1 MKRHLIT
8 LFLAMAAATVFA
20 QYPLGTGQ
28 YQVNGGTGLSS
39 WGFPFYGGFDYGFN
53 EDISIGAELSYR
65 QYQKKKDELYLIKG
79 FSVNG
84 NYHFSEILDL
94 PKNIDVYG
102 GLNIGFFQSN
112 SGIFS
117 FNRWNTGAQ
126 VGARYYFKNNLAFN
140 LEAGSGNAF
149 SGGKLGLT
157 YIFK

>member
-8 LFLAMAAATVFA
+8 LFLAMAATTVFA
-20 QYPLGTGQ
+20 QYPLGKGQ

-53 EDISIGAELSYR
+53 ENISIGAELSYR
-65 QYQKKKDELYLIKG
+65 QYQKKKDELYLVKG
-79 FSVNG
+79 FLVNG
-84 NYHFSEILDL
+84 NYHFGKFFDL
-94 PKNIDVYG
+94 PKNKDLYG

-117 FNRWNTGAQ
+117 FNRWNMGAQ
-126 VGARYYFKNNLAFN
+126 AGARYYFKNNLALN
-140 LEAGSGNAF
+140 MEIVYGNSF
-149 SGGKLGLT
+149 SGYKLGLT